1 MQILLAT
8 QNKHKILEVKEILKE
23 DNLSI
28 PDRSI
33 EVIEGC
39 DYLENA
45 KKKAKTYGDH
55 FLQITLADD
64 SGLEIEI
71 LGNLP
76 GSRSSRFFEG
86 RNYEDKMRKILS
98 LLKGEKN
105 RKARYVCHVA
115 IYSPFEGRFFTS
127 YGYIDGTIA
136 SSIRGKNGFGYDP
149 IFIPNG
155 YDRTFGELPESI
167 KNKLSH
173 RSNALKSLKYSF
185 FLNREIYNNL
195 ILTARE
201 YKKNSYAKYSK
212 FHVGSAILS
221 NGKIYG
227 GCNIENSAY
236 GSTMCAERVAIF
248 KAISEGNKNIDA
260 VTIIAD
266 SEEPVP
272 PCGSCRQVMSEF
284 ASPDMPVIML
294 SKNGAVRVE
303 LFKNLLP
310 YTFNLEG

>member
-8 QNKHKILEVKEILKE
+8 QNKHKILEVSEILKSE
-23 DNLSI
+23 RLSL
-28 PDRSI
+28 PDYSVEI
-33 EVIEGC
+33 VEGS

-45 KKKAKTYGDH
+45 RKKAKIYGDH

-64 SGLEIEI
+64 SGLEIEV
-71 LGNLP
+71 LGDLP

-86 RNYEDKMRKILS
+86 RDYKDKMEKILS
-98 LLKGEKN
+98 LLEGEKN
-105 RKARYVCHVA
+105 RKAKYVCYMA

-127 YGYIDGTIA
+127 YGYVEGTIA
-136 SSIRGKNGFGYDP
+136 SSIRGSNGFGYDP
-149 IFIPNG
+149 IFIPDG
-155 YDRTFGELPESI
+155 YEQTFGELPKNI
-167 KNKLSH
+167 KNKISH
-173 RSNALKSLKYSF
+173 RANALKSLKYSF
-185 FLNREIYNNL
+185 FLSKEIYDNL
-195 ILTARE
+195 ISTAKE
-201 YKKNSYAKYSK
+201 YKKNSYAQYSK
-212 FHVGSAILS
+212 FHVGSAVLS
-221 NGKIYG
+221 NGEIYG

-260 VTIIAD
+260 IAIIAD

-294 SKNGAVRVE
+294 SKNGIARVE